1 MFAEETYVKGDSSIE
16 QIREK
21 VWIKNRHAHVG
32 GIELTPYC
40 NLKCVHCYLQDQDKC
55 QLLSTQEIKYIIDKL
70 FDVGVLFLYFTGG
83 EIFTRKDFLEIYVYA
98 KRKGFIVELLTNGT
112 LIDSEAIEI
121 FNQYPPAS
129 VSISMY
135 GKDEQSYYRVTG
147 QHGIYNKVMHT
158 FELLYQN
165 SIHFEIKYIGMKENQ
180 DDYFAIQSIAEN
192 YGAEFSYSMELF
204 PTLNGNGCT
213 KDHMM
218 SLEKIIEIERKIP
231 GKKDEYRQLSELPNP
246 FYDRKDIP
254 LYLCDMAISNFLV
267 DYQGYFNPCHKCRIK
282 KWNLLVDDFKTAWDD
297 YQSLLKE
304 KASVDNKCLKC
315 QYLMMCSPCV
325 IVNYLATGNYNIPA
339 DSVCRLT
346 HLRVAMCDSLE

>member
-1 MFAEETYVKGDSSIE
+1 
-16 QIREK
+16 
-21 VWIKNRHAHVG
+21 
-32 GIELTPYC
+32 
-40 NLKCVHCYLQDQDKC
+40 
-55 QLLSTQEIKYIIDKL
+55 
-70 FDVGVLFLYFTGG
+70 
-83 EIFTRKDFLEIYVYA
+83 
-98 KRKGFIVELLTNGT
+98 
-112 LIDSEAIEI
+112 
-121 FNQYPPAS
+121 
-129 VSISMY
+129 
-135 GKDEQSYYRVTG
+135 
-147 QHGIYNKVMHT
+147 
-158 FELLYQN
+158 
-165 SIHFEIKYIGMKENQ
+165 
-180 DDYFAIQSIAEN
+180 
-192 YGAEFSYSMELF
+192 MELF

-267 DYQGYFNPCHKCRIK
+267 DYQGYLNPCHKCRIK